1 MLACAPGQTRG
12 FGFSTELLLTKI
24 FVTYIIRSLI
34 NGATPALAGTQP
46 MFSISP
52 DKLRRLEE
60 LVHEL
65 SNSVGLAAAY
75 LELKQKAGSGESIE
89 RFEIALRLTT
99 ECRTA
104 LASLMWEVGQ
114 IRVSA
119 EEVRHDNESIF
130 W

>member
-1 MLACAPGQTRG
+1 
-12 FGFSTELLLTKI
+12 
-24 FVTYIIRSLI
+24 
-34 NGATPALAGTQP
+34 

-75 LELKQKAGSGESIE
+75 LELKQTAASVGPNE
-89 RFEIALRLTT
+89 RFETALRLTT

-104 LASLMWEVGQ
+104 LMALMWELGQ
-114 IRVSA
+114 IRISA
-119 EEVRHDNESIF
+119 GEEGHGNESI
-130 W
+130 